1 MTSQPPYQP
10 YPPASMP
17 PVDQPPPPP
26 PQAKRSKGL
35 NWLVEIAVTVLL
47 AFALYWIIQTFVVQ
61 TYRVEGESMKNTL
74 QDGQHL
80 LIDKLT
86 PRFDSYSRGD
96 IVVLHPPDQPEGS
109 TPYIKR
115 VIGVAGDKV
124 EVHDNGVWING
135 TELDEPYVAK
145 GAKTVPLTEVDTWD
159 VGPGQVFVMGDNRQH
174 SVDSR
179 EFGVV
184 STDEVIGRAWLRFW
198 PLDSLG
204 ILQTP
209 TYPPLPPQATGS
221 PAP

>member
-1 MTSQPPYQP
+1 MSSQPPYQP
-10 YPPASMP
+10 YPPAQVP
-17 PVDQPPPPP
+17 AVDQA
-26 PQAKRSKGL
+26 PQPQQEAKRSKGL
-35 NWLVEIAVTVLL
+35 SWLVEIAVTVIL

-61 TYRVEGESMKNTL
+61 TYRVEGQSMDDTL
-74 QDGQHL
+74 ADGQHL

-96 IVVLHPPDQPEGS
+96 IVVLHPPDQEESS

-115 VIGVAGDKV
+115 VIGLAGDHV
-124 EVHDNGVWING
+124 AVHDNAVWING
-135 TELDEPYVAK
+135 SELTEPYVAP
-145 GAKTVPLTEVDTWD
+145 GAITEPLTDVDSWD
-159 VGPGQVFVMGDNRQH
+159 VGPDEVFVMGDNREH

-184 STDEVIGRAWLRFW
+184 ATDEVIGRAWLRFW

-204 ILQTP
+204 LLQVP
-209 TYPPLPPQATGS
+209 TYPDLPPPTAS